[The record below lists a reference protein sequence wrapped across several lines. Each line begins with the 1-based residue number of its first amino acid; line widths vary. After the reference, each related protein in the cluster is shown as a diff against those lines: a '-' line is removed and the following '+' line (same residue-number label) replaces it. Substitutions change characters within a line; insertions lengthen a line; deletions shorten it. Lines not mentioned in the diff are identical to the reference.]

1 MHSLVVTHNYCAVDL
16 FSPPVCCG
24 HRECKLAVEGEYC
37 LHLSLLIPIPPVDV
51 LMHKTL
57 LTSEAAVRGSG
68 KENKPLV
75 ISSCYF
81 AKAVFSAV
89 SSSTPSSTEGNEGV
103 LGRPSAREKS
113 LIIQTNVFMRVL
125 RIGGPEPRRPL
136 C

>member
-1 MHSLVVTHNYCAVDL
+1 MEKNYYAADL

-24 HRECKLAVEGEYC
+24 HRECKLAVGGEYC
-37 LHLSLLIPIPPVDV
+37 LHLSLLIPIPPIDV
-51 LMHKTL
+51 LMCKTL
-57 LTSEAAVRGSG
+57 LTSEAAVRGGG

-75 ISSCYF
+75 ISSRYHLLKLYF
-81 AKAVFSAV
+81 LLCLPALPPPQQKMR
-89 SSSTPSSTEGNEGV
+89 GV

-113 LIIQTNVFMRVL
+113 LIIQTNVFMGVL

>member
-1 MHSLVVTHNYCAVDL
+1 MEENYCAVDL

-51 LMHKTL
+51 LMYKTL

-81 AKAVFSAV
+81 AKAVFSAGETV
-89 SSSTPSSTEGNEGV
+89 SQRKELNYTNKCVHESFENW
-103 LGRPSAREKS
+103 RPRTT
-113 LIIQTNVFMRVL
+113 QTTLL
-125 RIGGPEPRRPL
+125 RDRN
-136 C
+136 